1 MKKLLLVLLSTL
13 FIVSCAPKVGS
24 EAWCDEL
31 KEKAKS
37 DWTMEETKDFA
48 KHCIF

>member
-1 MKKLLLVLLSTL
+1 MKNFIIALLTTL
-13 FIVSCAPKVGS
+13 FIVGCSPKVGS
-24 EAWCDEL
+24 EAWCKYL

-37 DWTMEETKDFA
+37 DWTMEETKGFA